1 MEEGYF
7 TDKPPLLK
15 GVKYDYQKEWMIAH
29 LESIHID
36 MWDVVENGN
45 HIPYDNELNEI
56 PRSQWTEVW
65 WLQRIDEGVV
75 VVQV

>member
-1 MEEGYF
+1 
-7 TDKPPLLK
+7 
-15 GVKYDYQKEWMIAH
+15 MIAH

-56 PRSQWTEVW
+56 PRSQWTEEQKPIFLLNSKAQNIMLCSLSEEEYTKVHSFKSAK
-65 WLQRIDEGVV
+65 QI
-75 VVQV
+75 